1 MKNDLVNNSM
11 QAQNQSRCCT
21 FLVAEKCF
29 AIDSNVVIEVLQK
42 GTINNVPL
50 ASAAISG
57 LLNIRGRIVP
67 AIDLRTFLE
76 FPLAS
81 SNIQQINLIVDIRNE
96 WYCFLV
102 DRLLDVRT
110 YDLHQLTLPKNTSSD
125 AITGVLPDTNHLIHF
140 LSPEKILASLLETKT
155 KPLSVG

>member
-1 MKNDLVNNSM
+1 MKTDFEPNSI
-11 QAQNQSRCCT
+11 QPQNQSRCCT
-21 FLVAEKCF
+21 FLIAEKCF
-29 AIDSNVVIEVLQK
+29 AIDSDVVIEVLQK
-42 GTINNVPL
+42 GAINNVPL
-50 ASAAISG
+50 ASAAISV
-57 LLNIRGRIVP
+57 LLNLRGRIVP

-76 FPLAS
+76 FPLAA
-81 SNIQQINLIVDIRNE
+81 SNFQQINLIVDIKNE

-110 YDLHQLTLPKNTSSD
+110 YDSHQLTLPRNTSSD

-140 LSPEKILASLLETKT
+140 LSPEKILDGLLETKT